1 MRKKIKILIKD
12 AETYGKVT
20 KQMDK
25 EGIRWWATGD
35 LPSDSMYNMEN
46 SFPIDFFPIYLC
58 VDEYS
63 RLSWS
68 DSSDTDDRYSEI
80 TPEEYLKEDKTMTKA
95 DLKDWMIVEDNKDRR
110 YIVDRVH
117 NVLLEY
123 GAVDRVN
130 KVFGLCNFTD
140 DLCRIDNRF
149 YITRIFEPSDTQ
161 ISNIFDGEHT
171 LYATPIWERLTVPV
185 VEMTVAEI
193 EEKLG
198 IKNLKIV
205 KEDKE

>member
-12 AETYGKVT
+12 AKTYGKVT

-25 EGIRWWATGD
+25 EGVRWWATGD
-35 LPSDSMYNMEN
+35 LPSDSMYNIEN

-58 VDEYS
+58 VDECS

-68 DSSDTDDRYSEI
+68 ESSYTDDRYSEI

-95 DLKDWMIVEDNKDRR
+95 DLKDWMIVEDNLERR
-110 YIVDRVH
+110 YLVNRVH
-117 NVLLEY
+117 ETLLEY
-123 GAVDRVN
+123 GSVDRDN
-130 KVFGLCNFTD
+130 KVFSLDFFTD
-140 DLCRIDNRF
+140 DLCRIDNSF
-149 YITRIFEPSDTQ
+149 YITRIFTPSSTN
-161 ISNIFDGEHT
+161 ISYIFDGEYT
-171 LYATPIWERLTVPV
+171 LYAKPIWERPTPPA

-205 KEDKE
+205 KEDE

>member
-25 EGIRWWATGD
+25 EGIRWRSGVLASDTIYCQN
-35 LPSDSMYNMEN
+35 LPMYL
-46 SFPIDFFPIYLC
+46 FI
-58 VDEYS
+58 DEYNI
-63 RLSWS
+63 LTWS
-68 DSSDTDDRYSEI
+68 DLNIHAEYSEI
-80 TPEEYLKEDKTMTKA
+80 TPEEYLKEDKIMTKA
-95 DLKDWMIVEDNKDRR
+95 DLKDWMIVEDNEDRR

-117 NVLLEY
+117 EVLLEY
-123 GAVDRVN
+123 GAVDRDN
-130 KVFGLCNFTD
+130 KVFVLDYFTD
-140 DLCRIDNRF
+140 DLCRIDNSF
-149 YITRIFEPSDTQ
+149 YITRIFEPTDTQ
-161 ISNIFDGEHT
+161 ISYIFDGYECM
-171 LYATPIWERLTVPV
+171 LGMKPIWIRPKTPA

-198 IKNLKIV
+198 IKNLKII

>member
-12 AETYGKVT
+12 AETYRKVT

-25 EGIRWWATGD
+25 EGIRWWASGD
-35 LPSDSMYNMEN
+35 LPSDSYNT
-46 SFPIDFFPIYLC
+46 ITFFPVYLC

-95 DLKDWMIVEDNKDRR
+95 DLKDWMIVEDNEDRR

-117 NVLLEY
+117 KVLLEY
-123 GAVDRVN
+123 GAVDRDN
-130 KVFGLCNFTD
+130 KVFSLDFFTD
-140 DLCRIDNRF
+140 DLCRIDNSF
-149 YITRIFEPSDTQ
+149 YITRIFTPSSTN
-161 ISNIFDGEHT
+161 ISYIFDGEYT
-171 LYATPIWERLTVPV
+171 LYAKPIWERPTPPA

-198 IKNLKIV
+198 IKNLKII